1 MKRLLLLLAALSGSP
16 AMADVWPVPNTPDPG
31 RAARST
37 PVPTLTS
44 ATPRSI
50 PWGGGP
56 VRVDSTGTRYTPRD
70 QALGFL
76 PVPSGY
82 RRNGGGLVRIWNGAP
97 TGYAVRGLDT
107 PATLTVL
114 MAAQPSSSTYVTTQ
128 PPAPPTPPDPP
139 TPPTPPKPPKPH
151 DPPAPPVP
159 TEDVPGPVGLLA
171 VAAGFHASRR
181 LRQRLG

>member
-1 MKRLLLLLAALSGSP
+1 MKRHLLLLAVLSGSP

-31 RAARST
+31 RASRST
-37 PVPTLTS
+37 SSPTLSS

-70 QALGFL
+70 QALGYL
-76 PVPSGY
+76 PVPPGF
-82 RRNGGGLVRIWNGAP
+82 RRSGGGLVRIWNGAP
-97 TGYAVRGLDT
+97 TGFVVRELDAPT
-107 PATLTVL
+107 TAALL
-114 MAAQPSSSTYVTTQ
+114 MAAQPSSSTYRATQ
-128 PPAPPTPPDPP
+128 PPTPP

-159 TEDVPGPVGLLA
+159 TEDVPGPVGYLA
-171 VAAGFHASRR
+171 LAAAFHASRR
-181 LRQRLG
+181 LRRRLA